1 MAGSASE
8 ARDCAVAA
16 RLAEVRSRI
25 EAAATRAGRDPS
37 EITLVGVSKTVE
49 PERIRAALDA
59 GLTHLGENRVQEA
72 VEKMK
77 ALSDRA
83 PTWHLIGHLQRNKAS
98 RAVELFDRIETV
110 DSLRLA
116 QALERGAEEIGR
128 DLRVFVEV
136 NVAEEPQ
143 KAGVSP
149 AETAALVDAID
160 VLPWLTVTGLMA
172 IPPRRD
178 DPEESRPAFARMRRL
193 FDELREKR
201 PELRHLS
208 MGMSADF
215 EIAIEEGATEVRVGR
230 ALFGSRS

>member
-1 MAGSASE
+1 MAETASR

-16 RLAEVRSRI
+16 GLAEIRSRI
-25 EAAATRAGRDPS
+25 EAAARRAGREAS
-37 EITLVGVSKTVE
+37 EVTLVGVSKTVE

-83 PTWHLIGHLQRNKAS
+83 PTWHLIGHLQRNKAR

-110 DSLRLA
+110 DSLPLA
-116 QALERGAEEIGR
+116 EALERGAEEIGR

-136 NVAEEPQ
+136 NVADEPQ

-149 AETAALVDAID
+149 GETEALVDGID
-160 VLPWLTVTGLMA
+160 ALPWLTVTGLMA
-172 IPPRRD
+172 IPPQQE
-178 DPEESRPAFARMRRL
+178 DPEESRPHFAAMRRL
-193 FDELREKR
+193 FDEIRSGR
-201 PELRHLS
+201 PELHHLS

-215 EIAIEEGATEVRVGR
+215 EIAVEEGATEVRVGR
-230 ALFGSRS
+230 ALFGGRS